1 VKLLQLTIVVMFAAA
16 AFVVTVSVVAAN
28 ARPEPPPCNDT
39 FIVDTPAHGSGVDR
53 DATGSCAAPEA
64 PAWLVLGAGSVAAAG
79 VIVGYSLI
87 VRRPRGAAKELA
99 QQPS

>member
-1 VKLLQLTIVVMFAAA
+1 VKLLRLAIVVMFAAA

-39 FIVDTPAHGSGVDR
+39 FIVDTPAHGSGDR
-53 DATGSCAAPEA
+53 DAIASCAAPEA

-79 VIVGYSLI
+79 VIVGYSL
-87 VRRPRGAAKELA
+87 VARRPRGAAKELA
-99 QQPS
+99 QQRS